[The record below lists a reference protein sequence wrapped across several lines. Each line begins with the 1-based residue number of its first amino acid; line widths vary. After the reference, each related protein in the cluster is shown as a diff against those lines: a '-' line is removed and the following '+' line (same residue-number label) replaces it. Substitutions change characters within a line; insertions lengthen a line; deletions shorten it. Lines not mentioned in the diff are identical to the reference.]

1 MLCQFN
7 NNGAHVPAIDLCNG
21 KKIQQSADSNG
32 RIIVGKA
39 MKIKRLIN
47 V

>member
-21 KKIQQSADSNG
+21 KKYNNQL
-32 RIIVGKA
+32 IVMGE
-39 MKIKRLIN
+39 L
-47 V
+47 